1 MSRRARV
8 LRNFFPRKARRRSAL
23 NELHVSNR
31 GPDRWEVQIRK
42 SAAIDVA
49 YGLPWDAV
57 SLPGVA
63 GAILPAIQ
71 SITRYQLL
79 HGENRAPAECVHPLY
94 IPAVS
99 QRCWMVVASANRA
112 SELGC
117 TAEDVGKLA
126 DNLVA
131 VTDEEAIQFFRGL
144 VPSTFASTATPDSS
158 QLTDALDGLIS
169 QYGPCPSRQ

>member
-1 MSRRARV
+1 M
-8 LRNFFPRKARRRSAL
+8 

-31 GPDRWEVQIRK
+31 GLDRWEVRVRK
-42 SAAIDVA
+42 STAIDVA

-63 GAILPAIQ
+63 GAIVPAIQ
-71 SITRYQLL
+71 SITRYPLL
-79 HGENRAPAECVHPLY
+79 HGETRAPAECVHPIY
-94 IPAVS
+94 IPTVS

-112 SELGC
+112 SERGC

-131 VTDEEAIQFFRGL
+131 VTDEGAIQFFREL
-144 VPSTFASTATPDSS
+144 VPSTFTSPATPDSYE
-158 QLTDALDGLIS
+158 LTDALDGLIS
-169 QYGPCPSRQ
+169 RYGSCLSLQ

>member
-1 MSRRARV
+1 M
-8 LRNFFPRKARRRSAL
+8 

-31 GPDRWEVQIRK
+31 GLDRWEVRIRK

-71 SITRYQLL
+71 SITWYPLL
-79 HGENRAPAECVHPLY
+79 HEETRAPTECVHPLY
-94 IPAVS
+94 IPTVS
-99 QRCWMVVASANRA
+99 QRCWLVVASANRA
-112 SELGC
+112 SERGC

-126 DNLVA
+126 DNLAA
-131 VTDEEAIQFFRGL
+131 VTDEEAIQFFREL
-144 VPSTFASTATPDSS
+144 TLSSCASPATPDSS
-158 QLTDALDGLIS
+158 ELTDALDGLIS
-169 QYGPCPSRQ
+169 RYGRCASRQ

>member
-1 MSRRARV
+1 M
-8 LRNFFPRKARRRSAL
+8 

-31 GPDRWEVQIRK
+31 GLDRWEVRIRK

-71 SITRYQLL
+71 SITWYPLL

-94 IPAVS
+94 IPTVS
-99 QRCWMVVASANRA
+99 QRCWLVVASANRA
-112 SELGC
+112 SERGC
-117 TAEDVGKLA
+117 TAEDVGRLA

-131 VTDEEAIQFFRGL
+131 VTDEETIQFFREL
-144 VPSTFASTATPDSS
+144 VPSTFESTATPDPSE
-158 QLTDALDGLIS
+158 LAEALDGLIS
-169 QYGPCPSRQ
+169 RYGPAAAGNRVDLPKRKGGP

>member
-1 MSRRARV
+1 M
-8 LRNFFPRKARRRSAL
+8 

-31 GPDRWEVQIRK
+31 GPDRWEVRIRK

-49 YGLPWDAV
+49 YGLPFDAV

-71 SITRYQLL
+71 SITWYPLL
-79 HGENRAPAECVHPLY
+79 RGETRAPTECVYPLY
-94 IPAVS
+94 IPTVS

-112 SELGC
+112 SERGC
-117 TAEDVGKLA
+117 AAEEVRKLA

-131 VTDEEAIQFFRGL
+131 VTDEEAIRFFREL
-144 VPSTFASTATPDSS
+144 VPPTFAAAATPDSS
-158 QLTDALDGLIS
+158 KLTDALDGLIS
-169 QYGPCPSRQ
+169 RYGLCPRGQ

>member
-1 MSRRARV
+1 M
-8 LRNFFPRKARRRSAL
+8 

-31 GPDRWEVQIRK
+31 GLDRWEVRIRK

-71 SITRYQLL
+71 SITWYPLL
-79 HGENRAPAECVHPLY
+79 HEETRAPTECVHPLY
-94 IPAVS
+94 IPTVS
-99 QRCWMVVASANRA
+99 QRCWLVVASANRA
-112 SELGC
+112 SERGC

-126 DNLVA
+126 DNLAA
-131 VTDEEAIQFFRGL
+131 VTDEEAIRFFREL
-144 VPSTFASTATPDSS
+144 TLSSCASPATLDSS
-158 QLTDALDGLIS
+158 EQTDALDGLIS
-169 QYGPCPSRQ
+169 RYGRCASRQ